1 MQQPQPAVSGVLLS
15 YNCEDYISAA
25 LQSALG
31 QDCPP
36 MQLVISDDAST
47 DGTVEII
54 RDGLASYQGPHRVE
68 FHQQQDNSGSK
79 SAHLNRILHRATGN
93 IIVSFDGDDISEP
106 YRVRR
111 IADAFAEHPDAYA
124 VYSSFS
130 LIDGSGRPLG
140 AGNVPHPGREE
151 NAARWFTRVDAYAA
165 GTTLAVR
172 RDLVGIFGPL
182 DPAINEDIILPFRA
196 SLLGSVIFIDEELVR
211 ARRHG
216 ASLTADFGR
225 FESLPRYRERFEQ
238 GITRAIRQR
247 ASRFTDIQTA
257 AALMPDRA
265 ADFSALESVVNESV
279 VLAECSAGLVSPSLA
294 RRLKALLKL
303 WRAGAYP
310 DERHRQLFLALAPG
324 LYIRYKQGRQQHG

>member
-1 MQQPQPAVSGVLLS
+1 MTDRRPTITAILLG
-15 YNCEDYISAA
+15 YNCEEYIGAA
-25 LQSALG
+25 LQSALD

-36 MQLVISDDAST
+36 MQLVISDDGST

-54 RDGLASYQGPHRVE
+54 RDTLASWQGRHRVE
-68 FHQQQDNSGSK
+68 FHRQPDNSGSK

-106 YRVRR
+106 NRVRR

-130 LIDGSGRPLG
+130 LMDESGRPLG
-140 AGNVPHPGREE
+140 AGNVPHPGRDE
-151 NAARWFTRVDAYAA
+151 NAARWFAPVDAYAA

-172 RDLVGIFGPL
+172 REVMEKFGPL

-196 SLLGSVIFIDEELVR
+196 SLLGRVIYLDEELVR

-225 FESLPRYRERFEQ
+225 FESLSRYRKQFEQ
-238 GITRAIRQR
+238 GIARAIRQR
-247 ASRFTDIQTA
+247 ASRFADIQTA
-257 AALMPDRA
+257 AAFMPERA
-265 ADFSALESVVNESV
+265 ADLSALEPVVNESV
-279 VLAECSAGLVSPSLA
+279 VLAECSAGLVSPSPA

-303 WRAGAYP
+303 WRTGAYP
-310 DERHRQLFLALAPG
+310 DERDRQLFLTLAPG
-324 LYIRYKQGRQQHG
+324 LYVRYKHGRQRSH